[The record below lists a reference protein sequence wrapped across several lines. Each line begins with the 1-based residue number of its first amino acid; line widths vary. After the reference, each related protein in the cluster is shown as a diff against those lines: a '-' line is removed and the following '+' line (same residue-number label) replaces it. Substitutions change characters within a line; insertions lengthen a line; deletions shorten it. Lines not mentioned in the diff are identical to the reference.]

1 MDDHSEMN
9 GNDQGGDHSQSN
21 GNGQDMDQDSAGDD
35 RNDD

>member
-9 GNDQGGDHSQSN
+9 GNDQGEDHSQSN
-21 GNGQDMDQDSAGDD
+21 GNGQDMDQDSGGDD